1 MEEIGQP
8 HSPEL
13 FLSEG
18 RLFEGSENEKSKRW
32 RSILKPS
39 PLLLCHTIKGDN
51 RI

>member
-13 FLSEG
+13 FLLEG